1 MTDNDRR
8 TVVVTGGSRG
18 IGRAICVALAEPNTD
33 IYFNYYSPSDPAAEE
48 AAAAV
53 DRGWN
58 QGGRSQNGLMG
69 LRFGQVPEACQ
80 NPRHQVQSILG
91 PGWRAGMPGQPSQND
106 LHLRPAPVS
115 RGDVPLG
122 GLPDDDRRRL
132 HPVGRLVVG
141 VILVGIG
148 LAIIV
153 AIKMREPK
161 PERKVVVERKIDLSG
176 DIELE
181 KLQCQNCGA
190 ELDKKSITL
199 AQGAVVVS
207 CPYCGTSYQMVE
219 EPKW

>member
-1 MTDNDRR
+1 MSAGKIVGYVISGILILFGVLFLLSAFAPD
-8 TVVVTGGSRG
+8 TGGS
-18 IGRAICVALAEPNTD
+18 
-33 IYFNYYSPSDPAAEE
+33 
-48 AAAAV
+48 
-53 DRGWN
+53 
-58 QGGRSQNGLMG
+58 
-69 LRFGQVPEACQ
+69 
-80 NPRHQVQSILG
+80 
-91 PGWRAGMPGQPSQND
+91 
-106 LHLRPAPVS
+106 
-115 RGDVPLG
+115 
-122 GLPDDDRRRL
+122 
-132 HPVGRLVVG
+132 PVGRLGVG

-161 PERKVVVERKIDLSG
+161 PEQKVVVEQKIDLSG

-190 ELDKKSITL
+190 ELDKKSLTL